1 MITPQKILCIVD
13 PTAETHPVVER
24 AAWLAQHTGASIELR
39 ICFYDQIL
47 SGGRVFDSRS
57 LQRARAELIEAQQES
72 LEEIVKDLTGAG
84 LTSAASVAWDHP
96 LHDAI
101 VRSAIDADAD
111 FVMKDTHRHDDF
123 ALSTL
128 TNTDWNLIRT
138 CPIPLWLVKPG
149 SKMSPLKIIAAV
161 DPTNEH
167 DKPAELD
174 DRIVQLSNAI
184 AKEADAELHL
194 FHVVHR
200 PSTLVRT
207 SPDTV
212 ESTFLFDSDVIARRR
227 AFHRRSFDELADKHD
242 VADDCRH
249 FMDGNVHEVLPNL
262 ATDLNAG
269 LVVMGAVARNRL
281 KRIFIGSTAERT
293 LDRLPA
299 DLLIVKPSGFETPV
313 RLERT
318 DHP

>member
-1 MITPQKILCIVD
+1 MRTPERILCLID
-13 PTAETHPVVER
+13 PTSEKQPVVER
-24 AAWLAQHTGASIELR
+24 ATWLAQHTGAHIDLR
-39 ICFYDQIL
+39 VCFYDQIL

-72 LEEIVKDLTGAG
+72 LDEIAKDLTGAG
-84 LTSAASVAWDHP
+84 LTTTTSVAWDHP

-101 VRSAIDADAD
+101 VRSAVAADVD
-111 FVMKDTHRHDDF
+111 IVMKDTHRHDDF
-123 ALSTL
+123 SISTL

-138 CPIPLWLVKPG
+138 CPVPLWLVKPG
-149 SKMSPLKIIAAV
+149 STMSPLKIIAAV

-174 DRIVQLSNAI
+174 GQIIQLTDAI
-184 AKEADAELHL
+184 AKEADAEVHL
-194 FHVVHR
+194 FHAVHR
-200 PSTLVRT
+200 PSTFVRT
-207 SPDTV
+207 SPDTT
-212 ESTFLFDSDVIARRR
+212 ESTVLFDRDVIDRMR
-227 AFHRRSFDELADKHD
+227 AFHQRSFDELADKHA

-299 DLLIVKPSGFETPV
+299 DLLIVKPKGFETPV
-313 RLERT
+313 RLDNT
-318 DHP
+318 DHG